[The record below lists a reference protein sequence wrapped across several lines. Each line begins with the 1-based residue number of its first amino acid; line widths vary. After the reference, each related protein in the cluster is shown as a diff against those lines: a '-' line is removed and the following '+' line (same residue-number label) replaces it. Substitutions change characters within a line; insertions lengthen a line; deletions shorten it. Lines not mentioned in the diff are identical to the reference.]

1 MTVFILNGGRALSQE
16 PNKIMLLPI
25 RTFRVDLECTEGEC
39 GWTTSFLSVLL
50 GLRGRPNGC
59 VLRRGRR
66 PPLPL
71 FVFSPRRLCALHHAV
86 YNFPILDTNRQ
97 QVSTQATLLAHYA
110 LPHSALTHL
119 LYLPDRVAQRQRLR
133 RHRRGGSFQPRGE
146 ADILPL
152 QKV

>member
-1 MTVFILNGGRALSQE
+1 MTVELFLWSQM
-16 PNKIMLLPI
+16 KSCYSQ
-25 RTFRVDLECTEGEC
+25 LEHSVWTWTVLKGNVA
-39 GWTTSFLSVLL
+39 TTSFLSILL
-50 GLRGRPNGC
+50 GLPGRPNGC

-97 QVSTQATLLAHYA
+97 QVSPIATLLAHYA
-110 LPHSALTHL
+110 LPRDALTRL
-119 LYLPDRVAQRQRLR
+119 LCLSARVAQRQRVR
-133 RHRRGGSFQPRGE
+133 RHRRGGSVQPRGE

>member
-1 MTVFILNGGRALSQE
+1 MTVELFLWSQMKACYSQLE
-16 PNKIMLLPI
+16 IE
-25 RTFRVDLECTEGEC
+25 TFHVDLKRTEGKC
-39 GWTTSFLSVLL
+39 GWTTSFLSILL
-50 GLRGRPNGC
+50 GLPGRPNGC

-71 FVFSPRRLCALHHAV
+71 FVFSTRRLCALHHAV

-97 QVSTQATLLAHYA
+97 QVSTQTTLLSHYA
-110 LPHSALTHL
+110 LPRNALTHL
-119 LYLPDRVAQRQRLR
+119 PCLSARVAQRQRVR
-133 RHRRGGSFQPRGE
+133 RHRRGGSVQPRGE

>member
-1 MTVFILNGGRALSQE
+1 
-16 PNKIMLLPI
+16 ML
-25 RTFRVDLECTEGEC
+25 FCVDLKCTEGEC
-39 GWTTSFLSVLL
+39 GWTTSFLSILL
-50 GLRGRPNGC
+50 GLPGRPNGC

-71 FVFSPRRLCALHHAV
+71 FVFSTRRLCALHHAV

-97 QVSTQATLLAHYA
+97 QVSTQATLLYHYT
-110 LPHSALTHL
+110 LPHNALTRL
-119 LYLPDRVAQRQRLR
+119 LCLSARVAQRQRVQ
-133 RHRRGGSFQPRGE
+133 RHRRGGSIQPRGE

>member
-1 MTVFILNGGRALSQE
+1 MKACY
-16 PNKIMLLPI
+16 
-25 RTFRVDLECTEGEC
+25 FRLEHSVWTWSVLKG
-39 GWTTSFLSVLL
+39 TTSFVSILL
-50 GLRGRPNGC
+50 GLPGRPNGC

-71 FVFSPRRLCALHHAV
+71 FVFSTRRLCALHHAV

-97 QVSTQATLLAHYA
+97 QVSTRATLLNHYPL
-110 LPHSALTHL
+110 LPQCINAPSPSPPA
-119 LYLPDRVAQRQRLR
+119 RVAQRQRVR
-133 RHRRGGSFQPRGE
+133 RHRRGGSLQPRGE